1 MTPWSSDW
9 RAKSLFTFLKSDN
22 AQTSAELI
30 DGKAV
35 YLRPPLPADWQA
47 WAEVRASSR
56 AFLKPWEPTWS
67 TSALTRTAYRQRLR
81 IQARERRDNSGYRF
95 FIFRSTDDA
104 LVGGVNLSNIQS
116 GVAMSCG
123 IGYWIGKDYARQDLM
138 RDAVSTLLPFVFDTI
153 GLHRLEA
160 ACLPSNMASEGLLR
174 KLGFR
179 QEGYA
184 RAYLRIDG
192 AWRDHLM
199 FALLASDYRSRFQIA
214 TITEA

>member
-138 RDAVSTLLPFVFDTI
+138 RDAVSTLLPFVFDTKQVENRPL
-153 GLHRLEA
+153 GAVLLDAFQPGWQEA
-160 ACLPSNMASEGLLR
+160 AGKSAGLVGNPR
-174 KLGFR
+174 TVDANPV
-179 QEGYA
+179 Y
-184 RAYLRIDG
+184 
-192 AWRDHLM
+192 
-199 FALLASDYRSRFQIA
+199 
-214 TITEA
+214 